1 METPEHTTVERVVV
15 TRPLALRVVACTWRL
30 LQVKLFG
37 LGGPGFA
44 LSACKI
50 VLEEGFPI
58 STMSCVLGAQIG
70 TTRQNSLHR

>member
-37 LGGPGFA
+37 LGGPG
-44 LSACKI
+44 S
-50 VLEEGFPI
+50 VLP
-58 STMSCVLGAQIG
+58 
-70 TTRQNSLHR
+70 